1 MLPEM
6 ILVINF
12 VQKDLLHPNEY
23 MRAVAL
29 RLAAKLKYPQLVEP
43 LVPNI
48 VENLENRHTFVR
60 RQAAACV
67 NAIYSSFPELMVS
80 VCMLNRCSSRFLL
93 SLGVFRV
100 TGPRRW

>member
-1 MLPEM
+1 MMLNGENMTHLIMDMIRFCLPVEQFQLKKLCYLFLETVDKTTAQGDMLPEM

-48 VENLENRHTFVR
+48 VENLENRH
-60 RQAAACV
+60 
-67 NAIYSSFPELMVS
+67 
-80 VCMLNRCSSRFLL
+80 
-93 SLGVFRV
+93 
-100 TGPRRW
+100 